1 VLVTLGMVVVAP
13 LGLARLRTPGLSRL
27 RAIWPL
33 LGLLAG
39 LALLLPRGGTAVA
52 LVLPY
57 AAACATVTGCGLHRA
72 ARARTWRSPERGA
85 GRGIATPG
93 EAVRELTALTAAGSL
108 SVAAL
113 SLVAERAG
121 VELLGFS
128 LAVHG
133 LTVAHFHFAGFAA
146 ALLAGLTAAAA
157 PGRVSSVGACAVPA
171 GTLIVALGH
180 FTGRWTELAGAV
192 VLTVGLLSTSW
203 VAGRHVRL
211 PDAAARVLLRVAAVA
226 TPVSMLL
233 AVHFALGRAT
243 GIPHL
248 SIAETA
254 ATHGVL
260 NALGVGLC
268 GLLAWHRAGG
278 VRL

>member
-1 VLVTLGMVVVAP
+1 MPGLVGVLVVLGMTVVVP
-13 LGLARLRTPGLSRL
+13 LGLSRL
-27 RAIWPL
+27 ATDGVPRLLSVWPA
-33 LGLLAG
+33 LGLLAAVG
-39 LALLLPRGGTAVA
+39 LLLPRSPLAVA

-57 AAACATVTGCGLHRA
+57 AGACAAVTLLGLRRA
-72 ARARTWRSPERGA
+72 VQHARVE
-85 GRGIATPG
+85 
-93 EAVRELTALTAAGSL
+93 VRELTALTAAGSL

-113 SLVAERAG
+113 SLVVERAG

-157 PGRVSSVGACAVPA
+157 PGRLSTLGALAVPA
-171 GTLIVALGH
+171 GTALVAVGH

-203 VAGRHVRL
+203 VALRRVRL
-211 PDAAARVLLRVAAVA
+211 PDAASRALLRTACLA
-226 TPVSMLL
+226 TPVTMLL

-243 GIPHL
+243 GLPHL
-248 SIAETA
+248 SIPETA

-278 VRL
+278 ARL

>member
-1 VLVTLGMVVVAP
+1 VPGLVGVVVALGMVVVVP
-13 LGLARLRTPGLSRL
+13 LGLRRLDT
-27 RAIWPL
+27 
-33 LGLLAG
+33 AG
-39 LALLLPRGGTAVA
+39 LGPLCRGWPFVGAVAAVALLLPRGSLAVL
-52 LVLPY
+52 LVVPY
-57 AAACATVTGCGLHRA
+57 AAACAAATGCGLRRL
-72 ARARTWRSPERGA
+72 ARNRRLMP
-85 GRGIATPG
+85 
-93 EAVRELTALTAAGSL
+93 RELAAVTATTSL

-121 VELLGFS
+121 AELLGFS

-146 ALLAGLTAAAA
+146 ALLAGLTAGRAPNQAA
-157 PGRVSSVGACAVPA
+157 VLGAVAVPV
-171 GTLIVALGH
+171 GTATVAVGH

-192 VLTVGLLSTSW
+192 VLTAGLLCTSW
-203 VAGRHVRL
+203 VA
-211 PDAAARVLLRVAAVA
+211 ARRVAPRLEPIARRLLLVACWA
-226 TPVSMLL
+226 TPVTMLL

-243 GIPHL
+243 GLPHL
-248 SIAETA
+248 SIPQTA

-278 VRL
+278 ARV